1 MKLFYDNDADLELLK
16 HSRVAIYGYGSQGH
30 AHAQNLKDSGMN
42 VCVALRDNSKS
53 AERVK
58 ADGLKV
64 KSFDEAATWA
74 DFHMLLLPDQHQK
87 EIFENHIVAQL
98 KPCSVVAFAH
108 GFNIHYGEIKCPEH
122 VDVVM
127 VAPKSPGHLVRKTYV
142 DGQGTPCL
150 MAVYQDYT
158 GKAARLALSY
168 AKAIG
173 GTRAGVIETTFKNET
188 ETDLFGE
195 QAVLCGGV
203 SQLIKYGYETLE
215 EAGYPSE
222 LAYFECLHELKL
234 IVDLFYE
241 GGLSLMNYSVSD
253 TAEYGGYTRGPRVLD
268 ETVKEKMKAV
278 LKEVQDGR
286 FAKEYLKDAK
296 NSQKD
301 LLKMREKENSHSIEK
316 VGRFLRSKMTWLQN
330 KLVKENRK
338 AS

>member
-16 HSRVAIYGYGSQGH
+16 NTRVAIYGYGSQGH
-30 AHAQNLKDSGMN
+30 AHAQNLKDSGVN
-42 VCVALRDNSKS
+42 VCVALRDGS
-53 AERVK
+53 
-58 ADGLKV
+58 
-64 KSFDEAATWA
+64 KSFDRVKKDGLVGKTFSEAATWA
-74 DFHMLLLPDQHQK
+74 DFHMLLVPDQHQK
-87 EIFENHIVAQL
+87 ALFETYILPQL
-98 KPCSVVAFAH
+98 KPCSVVSFAH
-108 GFNIHYGEIKCPEH
+108 GFNIHYGEINCPDF

-158 GKAARLALSY
+158 KKAANLALSY

-173 GTRAGVIETTFKNET
+173 GTKAGVIETTFKNET

-203 SQLIKYGYETLE
+203 SQLIKYGFETLE
-215 EAGYPSE
+215 EAGYPAE

-253 TAEYGGYTRGPRVLD
+253 TAEYGGYTRGPVVLD
-268 ETVKEKMKAV
+268 ESVKTKMQDV
-278 LKEVQDGR
+278 LKQVQDGS
-286 FAKEYLKDAK
+286 FAKEYLADANNK
-296 NSQKD
+296 QEKLLNTRKKESQ
-301 LLKMREKENSHSIEK
+301 HSIEK
-316 VGRFLRSKMTWLQN
+316 VGAFLRSKMTWLQN
-330 KLVKENRK
+330 KLVKEDRK

>member
-1 MKLFYDNDADLELLK
+1 MKLYYDNDANLELLK
-16 HSRVAIYGYGSQGH
+16 NSRVAIYGYGSQGH
-30 AHAQNLKDSGMN
+30 AHAQNLKDSGIN
-42 VCVALRDNSKS
+42 VCVALRENSKS

-58 ADGLKV
+58 KDGLKV
-64 KSFDEAATWA
+64 KTFSEAAGWA
-74 DFHMLLLPDQHQK
+74 DFHMLLVPDQHQK
-87 EIFENHIVAQL
+87 ELFETFILPQL
-98 KPCSVVAFAH
+98 KPCSVLAFAH
-108 GFNIHYGEIKCPEH
+108 GFNIHYGEINCPEFI
-122 VDVVM
+122 DVVM
-127 VAPKSPGHLVRKTYV
+127 IAPKSPGHLVRKTFV

-158 GKAARLALSY
+158 EKAAKLALSY

-203 SQLIKYGYETLE
+203 SQLIKYGFETLE
-215 EAGYPSE
+215 EAGYPAE

-253 TAEYGGYTRGPRVLD
+253 TAEYGGYTRGPRILD
-268 ETVKEKMKAV
+268 ESVKIRMKTV
-278 LKEVQDGR
+278 LKEVQDGT
-286 FAKEYLKDAK
+286 FAKEYLADAK
-296 NSQKD
+296 NKQD
-301 LLKMREKENSHSIEK
+301 LLLKTRAKETSHSIEK
-316 VGRFLRSKMTWLQN
+316 VGAFLRSKMTWLQN
-330 KLVKENRK
+330 KLVKEDRR